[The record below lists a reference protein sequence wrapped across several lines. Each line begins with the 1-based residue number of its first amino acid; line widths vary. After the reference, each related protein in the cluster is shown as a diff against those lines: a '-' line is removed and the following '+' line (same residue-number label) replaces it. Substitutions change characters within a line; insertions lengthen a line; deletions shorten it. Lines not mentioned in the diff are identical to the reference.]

1 MRKNLSLDQ
10 APAKLKPKNMPK
22 FTYRSSRDGFAGDQ
36 SIHLRSQIDAKK
48 RGIRNWRIRNGRL
61 DLGFILADW

>member
-48 RGIRNWRIRNGRL
+48 RGIRN
-61 DLGFILADW
+61 